1 MAFGSLELGV
11 GSSELIARAAR
22 TSRLPSPSSDL
33 QIANI
38 LAIFRKWGI
47 HTLGQLAALDKEELR
62 ARLGAEAVRLWERA
76 NGTATRLLKFVQPPE
91 AFEESFEFDHEI
103 ETAEPLLFM
112 LRRFL
117 EQFALRLSSI
127 YLVAKEL
134 TLSISFS
141 NSRQVRHGTDSSDWR
156 NEPAAVATATRTDKQ
171 SYERVFK
178 IVFKIP
184 QPTNDVDLLFRM
196 LQTHL
201 ENFKSE
207 HPIVAVALTA
217 QSTRPASQQFGLFET
232 ALRNP
237 QQLYETLARLSALL
251 GSDRVGSPV
260 MEETHRPDSFRMEP
274 FGWRQNDEI
283 RMSNDEENPTGESR
297 YRIALRRFR
306 PAAAA
311 SIFTSKDRPASRPKD
326 SHFAEVAGS
335 PSSFYLDGYERR
347 VIPFEGAACL
357 TQVRRHL
364 QSDKIAGKVIDQS
377 GPFLF
382 SGNWWDEKSWARAE
396 WDMQLD
402 DNSLIRCHELP
413 PSPGYGAAGEG
424 VWKVD
429 GIYD

>member
-11 GSSELIARAAR
+11 VSSELIARAAR

-38 LAIFRKWGI
+38 LAILRKWGI

-62 ARLGAEAVRLWERA
+62 ARLGVEAVRLWERA

-91 AFEESFEFDHEI
+91 TFEESFEFDHEI

-117 EQFALRLSSI
+117 EQLALRLSSI
-127 YLVAKEL
+127 YLVTKEL

-141 NSRQVRHGTDSSDWR
+141 NSRQD
-156 NEPAAVATATRTDKQ
+156 EPAVVATATRTDKQ
-171 SYERVFK
+171 SYKR
-178 IVFKIP
+178 VFKIP

-217 QSTRPASQQFGLFET
+217 QPIRPASQQFGLFET

-251 GSDRVGSPV
+251 GSDRVGTPIK
-260 MEETHRPDSFRMEP
+260 EETHRPDAFRMEP
-274 FGWRQNDEI
+274 FSWAQNDEI
-283 RMSNDEENPTGESR
+283 RMSNDERNSQMVRARLAVQRP
-297 YRIALRRFR
+297 ALRRFR
-306 PAAAA
+306 PPAK
-311 SIFTSKDRPASRPKD
+311 TSV
-326 SHFAEVAGS
+326 FV
-335 PSSFYLDGYERR
+335 
-347 VIPFEGAACL
+347 
-357 TQVRRHL
+357 
-364 QSDKIAGKVIDQS
+364 SDKRYLESNKVRGKIVDQS

-396 WDMQLD
+396 WDMQLENGD
-402 DNSLIRCHELP
+402 LIRAHESPPSSNYGVAGP
-413 PSPGYGAAGEG
+413 PSPGYGVTGSADGA
-424 VWKVD
+424 WKID